1 MIDKK
6 DLDLGESKVKELRFT
21 REQMLIDDVLV
32 KNLALF
38 TVIMRQMQREGKI
51 ESFEIID
58 EFWSKEKVVRIIKK

>member
-1 MIDKK
+1 MTDKK